1 MKIGVGLPAT
11 IPGVSWQ
18 QVSEWATKVD
28 AGPFSS
34 LGILDR
40 LAYPNYEPLITLAA
54 AAAVTQRVRLM
65 TTILIAPLRNA
76 GVLAKQ
82 AATLDAISGGRLT
95 LGLAVGS
102 RSDDFVAAPASY
114 QDRGRRFDQQLELMK
129 RVWAGEPVGDEVG
142 GIGPPPHQTGGP
154 ELLIGA
160 ASPGALRR
168 VGRWA
173 DGFIAAVAPPDFV
186 QQLYSVAEESW
197 QAHGKPGKPRLVV
210 GIYCRLGPDTAERSE
225 AYIRD
230 YYTGMGMADF
240 VAQSV
245 LASPEAIR
253 EAIEGYE
260 AIGADE
266 VVLWPT
272 VSDLDQVDRLADIVG
287 SRA

>member
-1 MKIGVGLPAT
+1 MKTGVGLPAT
-11 IPGVSWQ
+11 IPGVSGL
-18 QVSEWATKVD
+18 QVLDWAKKVD
-28 AGPFSS
+28 VGPFSS

-40 LAYPNYEPLITLAA
+40 LVYPNYEPLITLAA
-54 AAAVTQRVRLM
+54 AAAVTRRVRLM

-82 AATLDAISGGRLT
+82 AATLDAISSGRLT

-102 RSDDFVAAPASY
+102 RIDDFAAAPASY
-114 QDRGRRFDQQLELMK
+114 QDRGRRFGQQLELIK

-142 GIGPPPHQTGGP
+142 PIGPPPYQAGGP

-160 ASPGALRR
+160 LSPAAIRR

-186 QQLYSVAEESW
+186 QQLYSVAEEAW
-197 QAHGKPGKPRLVV
+197 QAQGKPGKPRLVV
-210 GIYCRLGPDTAERSE
+210 GVYYRLGPDPVERSE

-230 YYTGMGMADF
+230 YYTGMGMADH

-245 LASPEAIR
+245 LAGPEAIK

-260 AIGADE
+260 AIGVDE

-272 VSDLDQVDRLADIVG
+272 LSDLDQVDRLAEIVG
-287 SRA
+287 

>member
-11 IPGVSWQ
+11 IPGVSGP
-18 QVSEWATKVD
+18 QVLEWAKRVD
-28 AGPFSS
+28 SGPFSS

-40 LAYPNYEPLITLAA
+40 LVYHNYEPQITLAA
-54 AAAVTQRVRLM
+54 TAAVTQRVRLM

-82 AATLDAISGGRLT
+82 AATLDVISGGRLT

-102 RSDDFVAAPASY
+102 RTDDFTAAPASY
-114 QDRGRRFDQQLELMK
+114 QDRGRRFGQQLELMK
-129 RVWAGEPVGDEVG
+129 RLWSGEPVGEGVG
-142 GIGPPPHQTGGP
+142 GIGPAPHRTGGP

-160 ASPGALRR
+160 VSSAAIRR

-186 QQLYSVAEESW
+186 QQLYTVAEEAW
-197 QAHGKPGKPRLVV
+197 QAQGKPGKPRLVV
-210 GIYCRLGPDTAERSE
+210 GVYYRLGPDTAERSE
-225 AYIRD
+225 AYVRD
-230 YYTGMGMADF
+230 YYTGMGMADH

-245 LASPEAIR
+245 LVSPEAIK

-260 AIGADE
+260 AVGSDE

-272 VSDLDQVDRLADIVG
+272 LSDLDQVDRLAEIVG
-287 SRA
+287 